1 MLPDA
6 NTRYTDKPVTLQEI
20 KSITLDFMNKKHLK
34 TLSTADL
41 LGILGIITSRNRPTF
56 YIQSDIELTTAGAV
70 IPEIVNEFINNTTY
84 DWGGPTKKTKIEK
97 EKIKYAQAK
106 ILIEFLEF
114 MIYTKR
120 NNLSVK
126 ENMSVCYELYTNFFS
141 TMNTRQPI
149 YVKDFIFNH
158 TCEID
163 NSKYGYNSKMPTK
176 IPGVYILKRKY
187 YDIIIKYNNHD
198 YRRWSR
204 QIHEE
209 EDPALAIYK
218 ALYESIQTAQDKPT
232 SSSNADSD
240 GENDDDCEDEEEI
253 MLVEDEQG
261 EILEEELD
269 ERADQQTHQK
279 KTYTPCLKIQRIP
292 FYGAY
297 VHDAKPQL
305 NVSNP
310 VTVMDATSLY
320 PFAIVWINLGLES
333 RVRYSTIKPLIDKN
347 LVVENVDFIA
357 SHFSRSDDFPNSW
370 RLHYDEGHDDYIR
383 MNYVFYWCKRKSI
396 MVEYYKDL
404 IDLRVSYKRRGNT
417 AMSNAL
423 KLIINS
429 MYGTL
434 APRAQPS
441 VTGMG
446 RMFLHIGIH
455 YLRDHFEDDTISI
468 LYCDTDS
475 IFFMFKKTAREI
487 LALSNE
493 ERDASILKVNKH
505 DFESARGK
513 FFTKANEVLTNGTN
527 RDMVIYVSIEF
538 FNFINQ
544 YFAEYLNKRAHSY
557 SYLNFET
564 EKTFCPYLQNCRKKY
579 IGFKA
584 NEAKLSLTMK
594 GISEKNS
601 SKLKILLNKSLCLV
615 CWRLVA

>member
-1 MLPDA
+1 
-6 NTRYTDKPVTLQEI
+6 
-20 KSITLDFMNKKHLK
+20 
-34 TLSTADL
+34 
-41 LGILGIITSRNRPTF
+41 
-56 YIQSDIELTTAGAV
+56 
-70 IPEIVNEFINNTTY
+70 
-84 DWGGPTKKTKIEK
+84 
-97 EKIKYAQAK
+97 
-106 ILIEFLEF
+106 
-114 MIYTKR
+114 
-120 NNLSVK
+120 
-126 ENMSVCYELYTNFFS
+126 
-141 TMNTRQPI
+141 
-149 YVKDFIFNH
+149 
-158 TCEID
+158 
-163 NSKYGYNSKMPTK
+163 
-176 IPGVYILKRKY
+176 
-187 YDIIIKYNNHD
+187 
-198 YRRWSR
+198 
-204 QIHEE
+204 
-209 EDPALAIYK
+209 
-218 ALYESIQTAQDKPT
+218 
-232 SSSNADSD
+232 
-240 GENDDDCEDEEEI
+240 
-253 MLVEDEQG
+253 
-261 EILEEELD
+261 
-269 ERADQQTHQK
+269 
-279 KTYTPCLKIQRIP
+279 
-292 FYGAY
+292 
-297 VHDAKPQL
+297 
-305 NVSNP
+305 
-310 VTVMDATSLY
+310 MDATSLY